1 MAAPVII
8 ETARLI
14 LTKESRNFGLRAG
27 FVGLVRSGPPL
38 AGCCRGP
45 PPTWRAGAGRRR
57 LGAMGKKT
65 STDEKQRNVSHVF
78 ADGTTLSLTD
88 QQIQEF
94 QQAFNLFDKDQDGH
108 VTAKELRIVFD
119 TLGQQPSDEELKEMI
134 NEVDKDG
141 NGEMEFTEFCV
152 LMSKRMENKEDGET
166 LIKAFEVLDLDG
178 SGSIERDE
186 LRKVLKGFS
195 DAGEHLS
202 EDEIELLI
210 KEADVDGDGQI
221 SFTEFAKVM
230 MAEPEEGDDKK

>member
-1 MAAPVII
+1 VCACAL
-8 ETARLI
+8 TAHAR
-14 LTKESRNFGLRAG
+14 T
-27 FVGLVRSGPPL
+27 
-38 AGCCRGP
+38 
-45 PPTWRAGAGRRR
+45 RR
-57 LGAMGKKT
+57 
-65 STDEKQRNVSHVF
+65 
-78 ADGTTLSLTD
+78 
-88 QQIQEF
+88 
-94 QQAFNLFDKDQDGH
+94 
-108 VTAKELRIVFD
+108 
-119 TLGQQPSDEELKEMI
+119 
-134 NEVDKDG
+134 
-141 NGEMEFTEFCV
+141 
-152 LMSKRMENKEDGET
+152 ENKEDGET

>member
-1 MAAPVII
+1 
-8 ETARLI
+8 
-14 LTKESRNFGLRAG
+14 
-27 FVGLVRSGPPL
+27 
-38 AGCCRGP
+38 
-45 PPTWRAGAGRRR
+45 
-57 LGAMGKKT
+57 
-65 STDEKQRNVSHVF
+65 VF